1 MEIIFLGTGVAIPQ
15 RGRMQSGV
23 LVRLEEKPLLI
34 DCGSG
39 VLCRFPETNILH
51 TDVDTVL
58 LSHLHLDHVADLVCL
73 LKANWLRGKTDMRV
87 YGPEG
92 TEDWFSRV
100 LGAYE
105 YLQDEVDVDIIEI
118 LPGKE
123 FTPEGFD
130 CGISCTAGIHSVP
143 TLAYRITAEDGE
155 FVYSG
160 DTEPCRDVMDL
171 AAEADLLIH
180 ECSFPPG
187 IKVTNHSTPSSLAEI
202 LEEYRNEIGS
212 VCLTH
217 FYPDMRGHEREA
229 IYRLKGYFDGEVI
242 LAEDLMK
249 LEL

>member
-1 MEIIFLGTGVAIPQ
+1 MEIIFLGTGVAVPQ
-15 RGRMQSGV
+15 RGRVQSGV
-23 LVRLEEKPLLI
+23 LVKLEEKPLLI

-39 VLCRFPETNILH
+39 VLCRFPETNVSH
-51 TDVDTVL
+51 TEVDTVL

-92 TEDWFSRV
+92 TEDWFSK
-100 LGAYE
+100 LIGAYE
-105 YLQDEVDVDIIEI
+105 YLQDEVDVNITEI

-130 CGISCTAGIHSVP
+130 CEISCTAGVHSVP
-143 TLAYRITAEDGE
+143 TLAYRVTAEDGE

-160 DTEPCRDVMDL
+160 DTEPCRDIMDL

-187 IKVTNHSTPSSLAEI
+187 TKVTNHSTPSSLAEL
-202 LEEYRNEIGS
+202 LEEYKNEIGS
-212 VCLTH
+212 ICLTH
-217 FYPDMRGHEREA
+217 FHPDMRGHEREA

>member
-1 MEIIFLGTGVAIPQ
+1 MEITFLGTGVAIPQ
-15 RGRMQSGV
+15 KGRVQSGV

-39 VLCRFPETNILH
+39 VLNRFPEADVSH
-51 TDVDTVL
+51 TEVDTVL
-58 LSHLHLDHVADLVCL
+58 LSHLHLDHVADLLPL
-73 LKANWLRGKTDMRV
+73 LKANWLRGKTNMRV

-92 TEDWFSRV
+92 TEDWLSRV

-105 YLQDEVDVDIIEI
+105 YILEEVDVDVIEV
-118 LPGKE
+118 LPGKD

-130 CGISCTAGIHSVP
+130 CEIRCTAAVHSVP
-143 TLAYRITAEDGE
+143 TLAYRVTAEDGE

-160 DTEPCRDVMDL
+160 DTEPSRDIMDL

-187 IKVTNHSTPSSLAEI
+187 TKVTNHTTPSTLADM
-202 LEEYRNEIGS
+202 LEEYNKEIGS
-212 VCLTH
+212 ICLTH
-217 FYPDMRGHEREA
+217 FYPDMQGHEKEA
-229 IYRLKGYFDGEVI
+229 VYRLKGYFEGEVI

>member
-1 MEIIFLGTGVAIPQ
+1 MEITFLGTGVAIPQ
-15 RGRMQSGV
+15 KGRVQSGV

-39 VLCRFPETNILH
+39 VLSKFPETDISH
-51 TDVDTVL
+51 TEVDTVL
-58 LSHLHLDHVADLVCL
+58 LSHLHLDHVADLLPL
-73 LKANWLRGKTDMRV
+73 LKANWLCGKTNMRI

-92 TEDWFSRV
+92 TEEWLSKV

-105 YLQDEVDVDIIEI
+105 YIMEEVDVDVIEI
-118 LPGKE
+118 FPGKD

-130 CGISCTAGIHSVP
+130 CEIRCTAAIHSVP
-143 TLAYRITAEDGE
+143 TLAYRVTAEDGE

-160 DTEPCRDVMDL
+160 DTEPSRDIMDL

-187 IKVTNHSTPSSLAEI
+187 TNVTNHTTPTTLADM
-202 LEEYRNEIGS
+202 LEEYNKEIGS
-212 VCLTH
+212 ICLTH
-217 FYPDMRGHEREA
+217 FYPDMQGHEREA
-229 IYRLKGYFDGEVI
+229 VYRLKGYFEGEVI

>member
-15 RGRMQSGV
+15 RGRVQSGV
-23 LVRLEEKPLLI
+23 LVRFEDKPLLI

-39 VLCRFPETNILH
+39 VLCRFPETNVSH
-51 TDVDTVL
+51 KDVDTVL
-58 LSHLHLDHVADLVCL
+58 LSHLHLDHVADLLCL
-73 LKANWLRGKTDMRV
+73 LKANWLCGKTDMRI
-87 YGPEG
+87 YGPVG
-92 TEDWFSRV
+92 TDDWFSEAIGV
-100 LGAYE
+100 YG
-105 YLQDEVDVDIIEI
+105 YLNDEVDVEIKEI

-130 CGISCTAGIHSVP
+130 CEVSCTGGIHSVP
-143 TLAYRITAEDGE
+143 TLAYRVIAEEGE

-160 DTEPCRDVMDL
+160 DTEPCREIMDL
-171 AAEADLLIH
+171 ATEADLLIH

-202 LEEYRNEIGS
+202 LEEYKNEIGS
-212 VCLTH
+212 ICLTH

-229 IYRLKGYFDGEVI
+229 TYRLKSYFEGDVI

>member
-1 MEIIFLGTGVAIPQ
+1 MEITFLGTGVAIPQ
-15 RGRMQSGV
+15 MGRVQSGV

-39 VLCRFPETNILH
+39 VLNRFPEAGLSH
-51 TDVDTVL
+51 TEVDTVL
-58 LSHLHLDHVADLVCL
+58 LSHLHLDHVADLVPL
-73 LKANWLRGKTDMRV
+73 IKANWLRGKTYMRV

-92 TEDWFSRV
+92 TDDWFSTV

-105 YLQDEVDVDIIEI
+105 YIQDEVDVDVIE
-118 LPGKE
+118 LSPGKE

-130 CGISCTAGIHSVP
+130 CEITCVAAIHSVP
-143 TLAYRITAEDGE
+143 TLAYRVTAEDGE

-160 DTEPCRDVMDL
+160 DTEPCREIMDL
-171 AAEADLLIH
+171 AAESDLLIH

-187 IKVTNHSTPSSLAEI
+187 INVTNHTTPTTLAEM
-202 LEEYRNEIGS
+202 LDEYNPEVGS
-212 VCLTH
+212 ICLTH

-229 IYRLKGYFDGEVI
+229 IYRLKGYLEGEVI

>member
-1 MEIIFLGTGVAIPQ
+1 MEITFLGTGVAIPE
-15 RGRMQSGV
+15 RGRVQSGV

-39 VLCRFPETNILH
+39 VLNRFTQTEVSH
-51 TDVDTVL
+51 TEVDTVL

-73 LKANWLRGKTDMRV
+73 LKANWLRGKTDMKV

-92 TEDWFSRV
+92 TEEWFSRV
-100 LGAYE
+100 LSAYE
-105 YLQDEVDVDIIEI
+105 YIQDEVDVDIIEL

-130 CGISCTAGIHSVP
+130 CEISCIAGVHSVP
-143 TLAYRITAEDGE
+143 TLAYRVTAEDGE

-160 DTEPCRDVMDL
+160 DTEPCREIIDL

-187 IKVTNHSTPSSLAEI
+187 TKVTNHTTPSTLAEI
-202 LEEYRNEIGS
+202 LDEYEQEIGS
-212 VCLTH
+212 ICLTH

-229 IYRLKGYFDGEVI
+229 VHRLKGYFGGEVI